1 MTGKID
7 VFSGDLQKAFSDSRL
22 PYILRDIWC
31 HYSLTTECG
40 IHINFSYRWKEKQN
54 EEKKNVRVFGG
65 HFVFSFRRPTEDWK

>member
-22 PYILRDIWC
+22 PYILRDTWC

-40 IHINFSYRWKEKQN
+40 IHINFSYR
-54 EEKKNVRVFGG
+54 
-65 HFVFSFRRPTEDWK
+65 